1 MPSAKPVS
9 FLHDGSGWERV
20 KRLER
25 MVLELALER
34 DEARESSRY
43 WEQEYSE
50 TKNELVMLKDEHKL
64 WPEDNDG

>member
-1 MPSAKPVS
+1 
-9 FLHDGSGWERV
+9 
-20 KRLER
+20 